1 MRQRGQTTTFQM
13 RLEISEHA
21 AAGLND
27 TQIATALDSD
37 LSNLQRF

>member
-1 MRQRGQTTTFQM
+1 MHLRGQTATFQT

-27 TQIATALDSD
+27 TQDDLVEISD
-37 LSNLQRF
+37 